1 MPFFQE
7 NGGIYKIGAFEQE
20 LLMWK
25 FQEKGQGSAI
35 DMAKRNTVRQI
46 SEREVGILDMICA
59 YSATIRK

>member
-1 MPFFQE
+1 
-7 NGGIYKIGAFEQE
+7 
-20 LLMWK
+20 MWK

-59 YSATIRK
+59 YSATIPK